1 VAPEAPPSEH
11 FDVLIVGAGLSGIDA
26 AYRLQTSL
34 PHKTYAIF
42 EAREAI
48 GGTWDLFRYPG
59 IRSDS
64 DMYTLGFPFR
74 PWHSNRSIVDG
85 PSIRQYIVDTACEYG
100 IDRKIRFRHRVTR
113 ADWSSAD
120 QQWLVEAN
128 RADTGETFIVTCS
141 FLLMCSG
148 YYRYDE
154 GYMPA
159 YPNAERF
166 TGPIVHP
173 QFWPAG
179 LDYEDKRVI
188 VIGSG
193 ATAVTLVPAL
203 AEKAAHVTMLQRS
216 PSYVLSVPEEDSLAK
231 AARHVLPPKRAH
243 ALIRWKNALLMVL
256 LFQVSRRRPEFM
268 KRLLRRGIERLLGPD
283 YDIDTHFTP
292 RYNPWE
298 QRMCFVRG
306 GDLFEAINQ
315 GHEIVTDEID
325 SFTEGGIRLAS
336 GRQLDADI
344 VVSATGLNLL
354 LFGAVDFMLDGQ
366 DLDMADRLVYRGCML
381 SDIPNMAFTFGYVNA
396 SWTLRC
402 DLTWRY
408 VSRLLAH
415 MDEHGYG
422 VSTPRNQDPSVTRHA
437 FADFSS
443 GYFLRALDRLPKQG
457 SKPPWR
463 LHQNY
468 LLDTF
473 MLKALPIDEP
483 SMEFTPGG
491 HKAARAV
498 ADSRLAAAA

>member
-1 VAPEAPPSEH
+1 
-11 FDVLIVGAGLSGIDA
+11 
-26 AYRLQTSL
+26 
-34 PHKTYAIF
+34 
-42 EAREAI
+42 
-48 GGTWDLFRYPG
+48 
-59 IRSDS
+59 
-64 DMYTLGFPFR
+64 
-74 PWHSNRSIVDG
+74 
-85 PSIRQYIVDTACEYG
+85 
-100 IDRKIRFRHRVTR
+100 
-113 ADWSSAD
+113 
-120 QQWLVEAN
+120 
-128 RADTGETFIVTCS
+128 
-141 FLLMCSG
+141 
-148 YYRYDE
+148 
-154 GYMPA
+154 
-159 YPNAERF
+159 
-166 TGPIVHP
+166 
-173 QFWPAG
+173 
-179 LDYEDKRVI
+179 
-188 VIGSG
+188 
-193 ATAVTLVPAL
+193 
-203 AEKAAHVTMLQRS
+203 MLQRS